1 MVHVGRAADWT
12 RSGINQTLTAPGAIS
27 VEPWPWSQ
35 RELTMLK
42 RLLARIFAALNPKRP
57 DDGAADLKARI
68 TRQLDEK

>member
-12 RSGINQTLTAPGAIS
+12 PSGINQTLTAPGAIS
-27 VEPWPWSQ
+27 VEPWSQ